1 MHRHC
6 AARLPVLVMVVCLA
20 GCVAARRADRT
31 GEMIPVRVEL
41 RVFDA
46 GTRQPVAN
54 AIVHYAAG
62 LTSFKGMTMATDDR
76 GRLLTGP
83 DGTCSVATR
92 IVARPVN
99 FFDDGA
105 DYLSFNGLRVSVL
118 HPEYAA
124 WYERFA
130 ACDLAGREV
139 IRCTVLMT
147 SPEQAAADV
156 SVVHGLRTLANM
168 LCGWHRLEKAGDGD
182 VPDSYVFDRAHVAD
196 RYAAAC
202 AMLCHVLPESMD
214 TATAR
219 AVTLARQD
227 IEEGLRLLREPRRVR
242 VPLYA
247 PLAFVLRNHIPWRD
261 GDVLWR
267 DDGDTV
273 AEENR

>member
-6 AARLPVLVMVVCLA
+6 AAWLPVLAMVVCLT

-41 RVFDA
+41 RVCDA
-46 GTRQPVAN
+46 GTGQPVAN

-62 LTSFKGMTMATDDR
+62 LISFKGMTMATDDR

-92 IVARPVN
+92 IVVRPASL
-99 FFDDGA
+99 FDDGA
-105 DYLSFNGLRVSVL
+105 DYLSFNGLRMSVL

-130 ACDLAGREV
+130 DCDLAGREV
-139 IRCTVLMT
+139 IRYTVLLP
-147 SPEQAAADV
+147 SPEQAVSDV
-156 SVVHGLRTLANM
+156 SVGHGLRALANM
-168 LCGWHRLEKAGDGD
+168 LCGWNRVEKVGDGD
-182 VPDSYVFDRAHVAD
+182 VPDSYVFDRAHAAD

-227 IEEGLRLLREPRRVR
+227 IEEGLRRLREPRRVR
-242 VPLYA
+242 VPLYV
-247 PLAFVLRNHIPWRD
+247 PPAFMLRNHIPWRD

-267 DDGDTV
+267 DDGDTA
-273 AEENR
+273 AEEN